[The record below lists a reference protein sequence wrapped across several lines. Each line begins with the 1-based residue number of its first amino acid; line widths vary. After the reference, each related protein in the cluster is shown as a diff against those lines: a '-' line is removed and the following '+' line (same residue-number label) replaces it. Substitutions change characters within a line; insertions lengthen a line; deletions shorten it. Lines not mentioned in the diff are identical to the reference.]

1 MERHDLLENTIG
13 VLSEEQNSYE
23 NVTTLYNVTIYI
35 FSTFSILEICLYCL
49 YQYKVCIFNTSYKE
63 IMSTILSFTHGE

>member
-23 NVTTLYNVTIYI
+23 NVTQGAADRLKHTRDENRRG
-35 FSTFSILEICLYCL
+35 SILH
-49 YQYKVCIFNTSYKE
+49 
-63 IMSTILSFTHGE
+63 TITKRR